1 LKHKIRWTEHE
12 RNEVITTA
20 VRYYNEGGY
29 SPIAALRQ
37 AQQLMLLPYRRRT
50 LSSHSSAP
58 DLIKLLKQRA
68 AQVIPQH
75 NPVTAP
81 APAPSRLEARE
92 ASDMTLEK
100 SFDGL
105 VRTLAEKFAQVLK
118 QEVKRVVLELDH
130 EFKVQKHD
138 PSYAATGVSKPR
150 VVVIG
155 LLNDQ
160 VHSINRE
167 FGSMFDLKF
176 IDTDRA
182 MGMTPP
188 DADIYLLM
196 KNFINHPLYHKY
208 QVYPN
213 HVLIDGGMTSLRTWL
228 YKNRNEYTAQ
238 LNML

>member
-1 LKHKIRWTEHE
+1 MNKIRWTEHE
-12 RNEVITTA
+12 RHLVIITA
-20 VRYYNEGGY
+20 VEYYNSGTY

-37 AQQLMLLPYRRRT
+37 AQVVLSPDRRRR
-50 LSSHSSAP
+50 LHSHSAAP
-58 DLIKLLKQRA
+58 DLIKELKVRAMRDVPQQRA
-68 AQVIPQH
+68 AKPTT
-75 NPVTAP
+75 PE
-81 APAPSRLEARE
+81 PSKIEARE

-155 LLNDQ
+155 LLGDQ
-160 VHSINRE
+160 VHSVNRE